1 MSLAFSFISMVVLSL
16 IAMQAS
22 AFVLFPD
29 VHTACRAASVM
40 RDETSV
46 DAVEIFDRPALK

>member
-1 MSLAFSFISMVVLSL
+1 
-16 IAMQAS
+16 MQAS